1 MSEKDCYRAFAS
13 ILPKSGYDPEPDMRS
28 TSDRLIVTMTKTH
41 DKVLDPLGPA
51 LLHWHLRFSVDT
63 SVEEYISK
71 YKAQVDR
78 GMAFTKAV
86 YLDTNYWVRLRDAE
100 LGKGTVAGVAL
111 LGRLRS
117 LVAARKIICV
127 SHLTS
132 MLEIA
137 KQLENSARTSTAL
150 VDELT
155 ERVTLAPT
163 TELDA
168 LEIENYVR
176 AKLGATHPS
185 SSLQWTCLGQIFKS
199 KLSGGNVL
207 PANLGNDGQAVLK
220 SAADALWNQGLTEI
234 FEAFGWNTKNH
245 LQADLDPEALVRVE
259 ERKKTRPYNGNL
271 KKTCEAEFEDVME
284 QHIELFEAELLKLLG
299 PIGAAALGAKSSLA
313 AQGLARHALA
323 DYQSGTLGRH
333 LPGFVIRT
341 ELSAMYECDPAH
353 TLSTNDWQDWQ
364 HASVALPYCDF
375 FLTEKRL
382 AHQVTKILH
391 LDTKYQ
397 CRVVGPDM
405 DAALAALDGLNQ

>member
-1 MSEKDCYRAFAS
+1 M
-13 ILPKSGYDPEPDMRS
+13 
-28 TSDRLIVTMTKTH
+28 H
-41 DKVLDPLGPA
+41 DKVLDRLGGPA
-51 LLHWHLRFSVDT
+51 LLHWHRRFGVDT
-63 SVEEYISK
+63 SVEEYIFK
-71 YKAQVDR
+71 YKAQVDH
-78 GMAFTKAV
+78 GMTFTKAV

-137 KQLENSARTSTAL
+137 KQIEDSARTSTAL

-168 LEIENYVR
+168 LEIGNYVR
-176 AKLGATHPS
+176 AKSGAMQPS
-185 SSLQWTCLGQIFKS
+185 PPLQWTCLGQIVKS
-199 KLSGGNVL
+199 ELSGGKVL

-234 FEAFGWNTKNH
+234 FEAFGWNTKHH

-259 ERKKTRPYNGNL
+259 ERKKTRPHNGNL
-271 KKTCEAEFEDVME
+271 RKTCEAEFEAVMK

-299 PIGAAALGAKSSLA
+299 SIGAAALGAKSSLA
-313 AQGLARHALA
+313 AQGLARHAVA
-323 DYQSGTLGRH
+323 DYRAGALGSH
-333 LPGFVIRT
+333 LPGIVIRT
-341 ELSAMYECDPAH
+341 ELYSMYECDPAH
-353 TLSTNDWQDWQ
+353 TLLASDWQDWH
-364 HASVALPYCDF
+364 HASVALPYCDL

-382 AHQVTKILH
+382 AHQVTNMLH

-397 CRVVGPDM
+397 CSVVGPDM
-405 DAALAALDGLNQ
+405 EAALAALDGFNQ